1 MACLKNVSNGDIVYW
16 SGGII
21 CWYAIFTPIYKHK
34 ASARKI
40 ILKYSK
46 DSNIVNQEGGK
57 TLAEFPNIIEL
68 GKLGSSK
75 DPNNNEHSTTSKR
88 GER

>member
-1 MACLKNVSNGDIVYW
+1 MAYLTNASDGDIVNWLQASW
-16 SGGII
+16 S
-21 CWYAIFTPIYKHK
+21 AIFTPAYKHK
-34 ASARKI
+34 SSARNV

-57 TLAEFPNIIEL
+57 TLAEFPNSIEL
-68 GKLGSSK
+68 GKLGSSQ

-88 GER
+88 GES